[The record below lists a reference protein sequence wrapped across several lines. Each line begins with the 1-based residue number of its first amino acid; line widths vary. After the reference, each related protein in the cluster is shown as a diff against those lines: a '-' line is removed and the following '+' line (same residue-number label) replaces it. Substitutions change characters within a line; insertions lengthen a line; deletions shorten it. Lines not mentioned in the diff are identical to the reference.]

1 MKYEYW
7 FAEITSLSDRKKYML
22 RKQMGSGERIFYIE
36 ETKLK
41 EMGFLNEKDIHT
53 IMQAQK
59 AGKLDEKAAKI
70 VEMAIHF
77 VPYFAEEFPG
87 RLRNIPDPPYALY
100 VKGKL
105 PHEEKK
111 AVAIVGARRST
122 PYGEKYA
129 LEFGEK
135 LAEYGISV
143 ISGMARGIDGTAQRG
158 ALMGKGK
165 TYAVLGCGVDICYP
179 REHIGLYADILE
191 NGGGI
196 LSEFPPGT
204 PPAPQNFPR
213 RNRIISGLSDLVLVM
228 EARSKS
234 GSLITADLALEQG
247 RDVYALPGPVNSS
260 LSQGCNELI
269 RQGAGILLSPEMV
282 LEVLNIDCLEG
293 SEKITKNKK
302 VLESGENMVY
312 SRLGLYPKNLSQ
324 LTEETMLPANEV
336 LERLVSL
343 ELKGYIRE
351 VSKNYYIKM
360 K

>member
-22 RKQMGSGERIFYIE
+22 RKQIGSGERIFYIE

-77 VPYFAEEFPG
+77 VPHFAQEFPG

-165 TYAVLGCGVDICYP
+165 TYAVLGCGVNICYP

-196 LSEFPPGT
+196 LSEFPPG
-204 PPAPQNFPR
+204 
-213 RNRIISGLSDLVLVM
+213 
-228 EARSKS
+228 
-234 GSLITADLALEQG
+234 
-247 RDVYALPGPVNSS
+247 
-260 LSQGCNELI
+260 
-269 RQGAGILLSPEMV
+269 GA
-282 LEVLNIDCLEG
+282 
-293 SEKITKNKK
+293 
-302 VLESGENMVY
+302 
-312 SRLGLYPKNLSQ
+312 
-324 LTEETMLPANEV
+324 
-336 LERLVSL
+336 
-343 ELKGYIRE
+343 
-351 VSKNYYIKM
+351 
-360 K
+360 